1 MYTYRYIVCTFSD
14 QLWKRFDRS
23 IVHSSAPYSSLRQ
36 EGTSDSSL
44 KKVQVATKLDFF
56 VEKNM
61 WLYGYCLVVCV
72 TPTALPLVIDCK
84 LKLARIYGK

>member
-44 KKVQVATKLDFF
+44 KKVQVATKLDFLW
-56 VEKNM
+56 EKYVIIR
-61 WLYGYCLVVCV
+61 L
-72 TPTALPLVIDCK
+72 LPGSLCDSHCITIGHR
-84 LKLARIYGK
+84 L